1 MTGTPRTTSRC
12 ASEASTSIR
21 RPSLCARSFQWVP
34 SISRLARP
42 ILARVYGILGGTFD
56 PPHIGH
62 LALAATA
69 LEQLDLD
76 VVRFVP
82 ARDPWQKTE
91 IGVTEAHHRL
101 AMTRLAAAESAGFV
115 VDTIE
120 MDRAGPTYTV
130 DTVEAIDDRCVLIL
144 GADAAIGM
152 PSWHRYEDLAAMV
165 DVAVVERPGY
175 DMNEIDAVLASSVK
189 VLHMPTIDLSG
200 TEIRAHVAAGR
211 SPRFLVPDA
220 VVAYI
225 VAAGL
230 YADGSAP

>member
-1 MTGTPRTTSRC
+1 MSTLILSPSRS
-12 ASEASTSIR
+12 AHSSRWAPSTSQQ
-21 RPSLCARSFQWVP
+21 P
-34 SISRLARP
+34 RP

-82 ARDPWQKTE
+82 ARDPWQKSAG
-91 IGVTEAHHRL
+91 GVSEAHHRL
-101 AMTRLAAAESAGFV
+101 AMTRLAAAEDRGFV

-120 MDRAGPTYTV
+120 MDREGPTYTV
-130 DTVEAIDDRCVLIL
+130 DTVEAIDDQCVLIL
-144 GADAAIGM
+144 GADAALGM

-175 DMNEIDAVLASSVK
+175 DMNELDAALASSLR

-200 TEIRAHVAAGR
+200 TEIREHVAAGR

-225 VAAGL
+225 ASTGL
-230 YADGSAP
+230 YADATAP

>member
-1 MTGTPRTTSRC
+1 M
-12 ASEASTSIR
+12 
-21 RPSLCARSFQWVP
+21 
-34 SISRLARP
+34 
-42 ILARVYGILGGTFD
+42 YGILGGTFD

-82 ARDPWQKTE
+82 ARDPWQKSAG
-91 IGVTEAHHRL
+91 GVSEAHHRL
-101 AMTRLAAAESAGFV
+101 AMTRLAAAEDRGFV

-120 MDRAGPTYTV
+120 MDREGPTYTV
-130 DTVEAIDDRCVLIL
+130 DTVEAIDDQCVLIL
-144 GADAAIGM
+144 GADAALGM

-175 DMNEIDAVLASSVK
+175 DMNELDAALASSLR

-200 TEIRAHVAAGR
+200 TEIREHVAAGR

-225 VAAGL
+225 ASTGL
-230 YADGSAP
+230 YADATAP

>member
-1 MTGTPRTTSRC
+1 M
-12 ASEASTSIR
+12 
-21 RPSLCARSFQWVP
+21 
-34 SISRLARP
+34 
-42 ILARVYGILGGTFD
+42 YGILGGTFD

-82 ARDPWQKTE
+82 ARDPWQKSAG
-91 IGVTEAHHRL
+91 GVSEAHHRL
-101 AMTRLAAAESAGFV
+101 AMTRLAAAEDTGFL

-120 MDRAGPTYTV
+120 MDREGPTYTV
-130 DTVEAIDDRCVLIL
+130 DTVEAIDDQCVLIL
-144 GADAAIGM
+144 GADAALGM
-152 PSWHRYEDLAAMV
+152 PSWHRYDDLAAMV

-175 DMNEIDAVLASSVK
+175 DMSDLDAALASSVR

-225 VAAGL
+225 VSTGL
-230 YADGSAP
+230 YADATAP